1 MLQKHNSI
9 YAGFIF
15 IKLLLGLSEIWHP
28 QFLVKSSFESTDLL
42 YMSDTTVIVE
52 GIPINEVTQSYW
64 HVPETK
70 PLRF

>member
-42 YMSDTTVIVE
+42 HMSDTTVIVE
-52 GIPINEVTQSYW
+52 GIPINEVTQSY
-64 HVPETK
+64 
-70 PLRF
+70 